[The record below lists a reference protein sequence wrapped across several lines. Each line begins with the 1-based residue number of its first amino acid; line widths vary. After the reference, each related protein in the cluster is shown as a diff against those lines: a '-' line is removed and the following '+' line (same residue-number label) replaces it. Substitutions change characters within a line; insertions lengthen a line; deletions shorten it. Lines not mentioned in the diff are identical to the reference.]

1 MPKSQSKVVSF
12 INMKGGVGKTTL
24 AVNIAYTLS
33 KQFGKRVLLIDVD
46 PQMNTSQ
53 YTLNAGQVKEI
64 MMDPKRTLC
73 GILSEEFGVPGIT
86 SSLQKSP
93 AVSDV
98 IFKIS
103 EKFYIIPSHLAMMG
117 LDLDKRIFRLKNY
130 IKENNLKNDYDIIIL
145 DLPPTISVYTNI
157 ALLASDLYLV
167 PMKTDFLSLFGLPL
181 LENYILRLQK
191 EYDHP
196 LDLLGIVLTMVRP
209 ELKIYKDVKSKLLEN
224 RVWSDKIFKGELK
237 YRTEIEKSLSPEEKD
252 TFSPFIIELGKEEL
266 RSQMINIT
274 TEFMQRMRL

>member
-1 MPKSQSKVVSF
+1 MPKSQSEVVSF

-53 YTLNAGQVKEI
+53 YTLNASQVKEI
-64 MMDPKRTLC
+64 MIDPKRTLC

-86 SSLQKSP
+86 SSVQKPP

-98 IFKIS
+98 IFKIN

-224 RVWSDKIFKGELK
+224 RVWSDKIFTGELK

-266 RSQMINIT
+266 TSQMINIT